1 MNSASLSLF
10 STGVT
15 RGFVIEC
22 GHGLTTTTPVFEGYL
37 LKHAM
42 HNETNSGDNI
52 IKYLLAELKKK
63 GIQIQD
69 NELQAYHTA
78 KEMKEKFA
86 QVSTYYQEQIE
97 GPEFADEDHRKFE
110 LPSGEIIDLDHKL
123 RLGMGEILFE

>member
-10 STGVT
+10 STGAT

-52 IKYLLAELKKK
+52 IKYLLSV
-63 GIQIQD
+63 
-69 NELQAYHTA
+69 
-78 KEMKEKFA
+78 F
-86 QVSTYYQEQIE
+86 STI
-97 GPEFADEDHRKFE
+97 FIR
-110 LPSGEIIDLDHKL
+110 IDLCY
-123 RLGMGEILFE
+123 LGVEEERDLDNKQ